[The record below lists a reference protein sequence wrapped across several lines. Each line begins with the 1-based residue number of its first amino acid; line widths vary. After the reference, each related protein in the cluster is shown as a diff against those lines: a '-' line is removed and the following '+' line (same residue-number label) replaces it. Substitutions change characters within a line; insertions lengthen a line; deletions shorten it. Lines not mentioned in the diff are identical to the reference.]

1 MNRAAFAFLAA
12 LSLCVAPPAFS
23 QGQTSDSVLRVAPGS
38 RAAVE
43 IKLADVARKKI
54 HEVIA
59 TTALVEPDPR
69 LVAHIDAPIA
79 ARVMTL
85 IADPGQQVKPGEP
98 LAILS
103 SPELG
108 AAKTEFLKQRS
119 LNAIAQQ
126 NLDREERL
134 LQQKI
139 TSMKDVLDARA
150 AQATAFAQYR
160 AARETLQ
167 LLLPNANLDNLYWS
181 DKGQPLAQ
189 FPLSSPIAG
198 TLVKREL
205 IPGEMV
211 AQNQDLMTV
220 MNLDHLWIQAN
231 VFEHDLQGLAVGE
244 KAHVAV
250 DAYPDDRFVGRVE
263 YVSDTIDPKTRAV
276 QARIV
281 VPNPDRRLK
290 PGMFAKVDITGT
302 RYKGEALTVPAAAVF
317 NLGGREVVFVPAS
330 GGGYKMQPVRV
341 GKRGDELVEILSGL
355 SEGQQVVSEG
365 GLVLKALYLNRPQAN
380 Q

>member
-1 MNRAAFAFLAA
+1 M
-12 LSLCVAPPAFS
+12 
-23 QGQTSDSVLRVAPGS
+23 
-38 RAAVE
+38 
-43 IKLADVARKKI
+43 
-54 HEVIA
+54 
-59 TTALVEPDPR
+59 
-69 LVAHIDAPIA
+69 
-79 ARVMTL
+79 
-85 IADPGQQVKPGEP
+85 KPGEP

-108 AAKTEFLKQRS
+108 AAKTEFLKQPS

-167 LLLPNANLDNLYWS
+167 LLLPNADLDKLNWS

-205 IPGEMV
+205 IPGAMV

-231 VFEHDLQGLAVGE
+231 VFEHDLQGLTVGE

-250 DAYPDDRFVGRVE
+250 DAYPDDLFVGRVE
-263 YVSDTIDPKTRAV
+263 YISDTIDPKTRAV

-302 RYKGEALTVPAAAVF
+302 RYKGEALTVPVAAVF
-317 NLGGREVVFVPAS
+317 NLGGHEAVFVPAP

-341 GKRGDELVEILSGL
+341 GERGDELVEILSGL